1 MIFCSTFGAGTADG
15 RLQHP
20 GHVRAQHAHDLQTLG
35 ILPYVFDAS
44 AVHHGPVVGRYHRH
58 AVDLEILVDLVDGG
72 RSAGAA
78 RGGDGGSGLE
88 AQPCRGGVEQAV
100 EHGQQGAVRSRVE
113 HRRADDEAVGFHC
126 LLDEPVRHV
135 VVEDA
140 AVVAALGATAAAQ
153 AAANGVAPDPG
164 DLGVDALRFQ
174 RAGYFGQRGVGAALL
189 VRTPVDQ
196 QNFHEPRLVSRLASF
211 AREPG

>member
-1 MIFCSTFGAGTADG
+1 MKLVVIFCSTFGAGTADVACNIQAMFVPST
-15 RLQHP
+15 RMICRP
-20 GHVRAQHAHDLQTLG
+20 SASCRTSSTL
-35 ILPYVFDAS
+35 
-44 AVHHGPVVGRYHRH
+44 R
-58 AVDLEILVDLVDGG
+58 
-72 RSAGAA
+72 
-78 RGGDGGSGLE
+78 
-88 AQPCRGGVEQAV
+88 
-100 EHGQQGAVRSRVE
+100 QGTVRSRVE

-164 DLGVDALRFQ
+164 DLGVDALCFQ